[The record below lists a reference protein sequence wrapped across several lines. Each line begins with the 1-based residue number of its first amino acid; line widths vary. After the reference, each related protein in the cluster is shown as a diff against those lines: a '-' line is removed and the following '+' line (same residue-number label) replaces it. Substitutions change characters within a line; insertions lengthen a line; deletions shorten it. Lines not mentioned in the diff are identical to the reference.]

1 MNRAILFLMK
11 KGGGHIGK
19 DLMKIGE
26 LAKRSGVSTRTI
38 DYYTNFGLLDVQRS
52 ESNYRLYP
60 LSAIQTIER
69 IQLLKKQ
76 RLTISEIKEILNR
89 EETINSEVLA
99 ESVFK
104 EFESLQQKIARL
116 EEQLEEAPTHVK
128 LQISKALKN
137 RMGALASL
145 IALLW
150 LLPEVNP
157 F

>member
-104 EFESLQQKIARL
+104 EFESLQQKNREVGRTVGRSANPC
-116 EEQLEEAPTHVK
+116 EASN
-128 LQISKALKN
+128 QQ
-137 RMGALASL
+137 GA
-145 IALLW
+145 
-150 LLPEVNP
+150 
-157 F
+157 

>member
-1 MNRAILFLMK
+1 
-11 KGGGHIGK
+11 
-19 DLMKIGE
+19 MKIGE

-145 IALLW
+145 IALL
-150 LLPEVNP
+150 
-157 F
+157 

>member
-1 MNRAILFLMK
+1 
-11 KGGGHIGK
+11 
-19 DLMKIGE
+19 MKIGE

-76 RLTISEIKEILNR
+76 RLTISEIKETLNR

-128 LQISKALKN
+128 LQISKALEN
-137 RMGALASL
+137 RMGTLASL
-145 IALLW
+145 IALL
-150 LLPEVNP
+150 
-157 F
+157 

>member
-1 MNRAILFLMK
+1 
-11 KGGGHIGK
+11 
-19 DLMKIGE
+19 MKIGE

-69 IQLLKKQ
+69 IQLLKKP
-76 RLTISEIKEILNR
+76 RLTISEIKETLNR

-128 LQISKALKN
+128 LQISKALEN

-145 IALLW
+145 IALL
-150 LLPEVNP
+150 
-157 F
+157 

>member
-116 EEQLEEAPTHVK
+116 
-128 LQISKALKN
+128 KN
-137 RMGALASL
+137 SWKKRQPM
-145 IALLW
+145 
-150 LLPEVNP
+150 
-157 F
+157 

>member
-1 MNRAILFLMK
+1 
-11 KGGGHIGK
+11 
-19 DLMKIGE
+19 MKIGE

-76 RLTISEIKEILNR
+76 RLTISEIKETLNR

-128 LQISKALKN
+128 LQISKALEN

-145 IALLW
+145 IALL
-150 LLPEVNP
+150 
-157 F
+157 

>member
-1 MNRAILFLMK
+1 
-11 KGGGHIGK
+11 
-19 DLMKIGE
+19 MKIGE

-38 DYYTNFGLLDVQRS
+38 DYYTIFGLLDVQRS

-76 RLTISEIKEILNR
+76 RLTISEIKETLNR

-128 LQISKALKN
+128 LQISKALEN

-145 IALLW
+145 IALL
-150 LLPEVNP
+150 
-157 F
+157 

>member
-1 MNRAILFLMK
+1 
-11 KGGGHIGK
+11 
-19 DLMKIGE
+19 MKIGE

-104 EFESLQQKIARL
+104 EFESLQQKNREVGRTVGRSANPC
-116 EEQLEEAPTHVK
+116 EASN
-128 LQISKALKN
+128 QQ
-137 RMGALASL
+137 GA
-145 IALLW
+145 
-150 LLPEVNP
+150 
-157 F
+157 

>member
-1 MNRAILFLMK
+1 
-11 KGGGHIGK
+11 
-19 DLMKIGE
+19 MKIGE
-26 LAKRSGVSTRTI
+26 LAKCSGISTRTI

-60 LSAIQTIER
+60 LSTVETIER

-89 EETINSEVLA
+89 KEKISPEVLA
-99 ESVFK
+99 ESVFE

-128 LQISKALKN
+128 IQISKALEN

-145 IALLW
+145 IALL
-150 LLPEVNP
+150 
-157 F
+157 

>member
-145 IALLW
+145 IALL
-150 LLPEVNP
+150 
-157 F
+157 

>member
-1 MNRAILFLMK
+1 
-11 KGGGHIGK
+11 
-19 DLMKIGE
+19 MKIGE

-76 RLTISEIKEILNR
+76 RLTISEIKETLNQ

-128 LQISKALKN
+128 LQISKALEN

-145 IALLW
+145 IALL
-150 LLPEVNP
+150 
-157 F
+157 

>member
-1 MNRAILFLMK
+1 MNRAILLLMK
-11 KGGGHIGK
+11 KGGGAIGK
-19 DLMKIGE
+19 DLMRIGE

-60 LSAIQTIER
+60 LSTVQTIER

-76 RLTISEIKEILNR
+76 RLTISEIKETLQR
-89 EETINSEVLA
+89 EETINSEALA
-99 ESVFK
+99 ESVFE
-104 EFESLQQKIARL
+104 EFKSLQQKIARL

-128 LQISKALKN
+128 LQISKALEN

-145 IALLW
+145 ISLL
-150 LLPEVNP
+150 
-157 F
+157 

>member
-1 MNRAILFLMK
+1 
-11 KGGGHIGK
+11 
-19 DLMKIGE
+19 MKIGE

-60 LSAIQTIER
+60 LSTVDTIER

-89 EETINSEVLA
+89 KEKISSEVLV
-99 ESVFK
+99 ESVFE

-128 LQISKALKN
+128 IQISKALEN

-145 IALLW
+145 IALL
-150 LLPEVNP
+150 
-157 F
+157 